1 MYACSNTVWGLC
13 GQSYMFFSFCF
24 ESRTQPFREEI
35 REKKYVLSAGPE
47 CYYRSRMKSA
57 KLVFSIGYKPRER
70 ESEWSEVNG
79 REKERTG

>member
-1 MYACSNTVWGLC
+1 MQQYCMGTVW
-13 GQSYMFFSFCF
+13 SIFYIFSFCF

-35 REKKYVLSAGPE
+35 NCREKKYVLSAGPE